1 MAKELRIR
9 DEQDNLLYPVT
20 VTDLVFNDQTG
31 ETLTEEL
38 EGKQETLESGT
49 NIKTINGQS
58 VLGSG
63 NIAFNEATTSN
74 AGLMSAADK
83 TKLDNV
89 ASTYETKADAT
100 SKQTAINTTI
110 SELQAQVAQLS
121 GVDNAF
127 FGGIVGAS
135 TDIATDYSNNGYS
148 GTYLYMVGT
157 DMSSLV
163 AYQYSG
169 SGSPTQLFSGATYDF
184 TDYSDVKQELTAL
197 GPKIDE
203 VANGMIVTTQNG
215 FFVIDSAKRIGLKYT
230 NDGLDAAKVT
240 DHLKSLLGG
249 GEGGGVDEGEVQEI
263 VEELLENAG
272 IQLVPNIVTWAKADD
287 DVHLLEHWSDV
298 TFGVLTDIHGA
309 GTELKAFIDFC
320 NHYSTPYMIHLG
332 DTVVDK
338 YSDGVAFW
346 TNVTDSNKVLNTIG
360 NHDTRYGSTGSNWWY
375 YANKQQSYDT
385 FIKPFIQQNIQGV
398 VQPSDAASTY
408 KCYYYV
414 DLYKGST
421 ATNVRLIVLDS
432 MSWYDNAAG
441 AAQYSW
447 LDSLLSASRTAG
459 KHVVICTHIPINDA
473 DVIANCP
480 FDNSSISPNSSPI
493 DTTLA
498 GESSYLDRYITP
510 SSSNVPNAM
519 TLSNLVE
526 SHITQGLIFVA
537 YMCGHTHANY
547 LGTIKNHPNQLQIVI
562 PTGKDW
568 SSPAFEDNVIY
579 KYCFSLCGIN
589 AESKRLMLFRFGKTT
604 QRWGFDTKSFSYNYE
619 THKVVQVNGNLTF
632 N

>member
-1 MAKELRIR
+1 MANYENLLRLARIIR
-9 DEQDNLLYPVT
+9 DETANRQNTATRVGGLL
-20 VTDLVFNDQTG
+20 
-31 ETLTEEL
+31 L
-38 EGKQETLESGT
+38 E
-49 NIKTINGQS
+49 IIN
-58 VLGSG
+58 
-63 NIAFNEATTSN
+63 
-74 AGLMSAADK
+74 
-83 TKLDNV
+83 
-89 ASTYETKADAT
+89 
-100 SKQTAINTTI
+100 AISPI
-110 SELQAQVAQLS
+110 
-121 GVDNAF
+121 D
-127 FGGIVGAS
+127 
-135 TDIATDYSNNGYS
+135 
-148 GTYLYMVGT
+148 
-157 DMSSLV
+157 SLV
-163 AYQYSG
+163 NELNQRIAGGTSG
-169 SGSPTQLFSGATYDF
+169 FIITR
-184 TDYSDVKQELTAL
+184 
-197 GPKIDE
+197 
-203 VANGMIVTTQNG
+203 QNG
-215 FFVIDSAKRIGLKYT
+215 FYVVDSAKRIGLQYT
-230 NDGLDAAKVT
+230 DAGLDAAKISE
-240 DHLKSLLGG
+240 HFKSLLGS
-249 GEGGGVDEGEVQEI
+249 GGGSVDEDEVREI
-263 VEELLENAG
+263 VEDLLAGAG

-320 NHYSTPYMIHLG
+320 KHYSTPYMIHLG

-338 YSDGVAFW
+338 YADGNAFW
-346 TNVTDSNKVLNTIG
+346 TSVSGSNKVLNTPG
-360 NHDTRYGSTGSNWWY
+360 NHDTRYGTGSQWWY

-421 ATNVRLIVLDS
+421 LTSVRIIMLDS

-459 KHVVICTHIPINDA
+459 KHVVICTHNPVNDI
-473 DVIANCP
+473 DEEPDCP
-480 FDNSSISPNSSPI
+480 FNNSSISPGASCI
-493 DTTLA
+493 DVTLA
-498 GESSYLDRYITP
+498 GQSSYLDRYITP

-526 SHITQGLIFVA
+526 SHISQGLIFVA

-547 LGTIKNHPNQLQIVI
+547 LGTIKNHPNQLQVVI
-562 PTGKDW
+562 PTGRDW

-604 QRWGFDTKSFSYNYE
+604 QRWGFDTRSFSYNYE
-619 THKVVQVNGNLTF
+619 TRYFVF
-632 N
+632 S

>member
-1 MAKELRIR
+1 MVNIENLIRLATLVR
-9 DEQDNLLYPVT
+9 DETANKQNTALRVGGTFLEVVYAIRYLLET
-20 VTDLVFNDQTG
+20 VGELDTLAKGLDTRTRFFHGSSADVDALKNSTDLGVYVATG
-31 ETLTEEL
+31 PGWRGLL
-38 EGKQETLESGT
+38 
-49 NIKTINGQS
+49 S
-58 VLGSG
+58 VQ
-63 NIAFNEATTSN
+63 F
-74 AGLMSAADK
+74 DFY
-83 TKLDNV
+83 
-89 ASTYETKADAT
+89 STV
-100 SKQTAINTTI
+100 S
-110 SELQAQVAQLS
+110 QVALS
-121 GVDNAF
+121 SSTPDYSEGSLAWKPAPCVMFRTYTNGAWSQWQPVS
-127 FGGIVGAS
+127 GGGAS
-135 TDIATDYSNNGYS
+135 GFIITR
-148 GTYLYMVGT
+148 
-157 DMSSLV
+157 
-163 AYQYSG
+163 
-169 SGSPTQLFSGATYDF
+169 
-184 TDYSDVKQELTAL
+184 
-197 GPKIDE
+197 
-203 VANGMIVTTQNG
+203 QNG
-215 FFVIDSAKRIGLKYT
+215 FYVVDSAKRIGLQYT
-230 NDGLDAAKVT
+230 DAGLDAAKISE
-240 DHLKSLLGG
+240 HFKSLLGS
-249 GEGGGVDEGEVQEI
+249 GGGSVDEDEVREI
-263 VEELLENAG
+263 VEVLLAGAG

-320 NHYSTPYMIHLG
+320 NHYNTPYMIHLG
-332 DTVVDK
+332 DTVAEK
-338 YSDGVAFW
+338 YSDGNAFW
-346 TNVTDSNKVLNTIG
+346 TNVTGSNKVLNTPG

-385 FIKPFIQQNIQGV
+385 FIKPFMQQNIKGV

-421 ATNVRLIVLDS
+421 STNIRIIVLDS

-447 LDSLLSASRTAG
+447 LDSVLTASRTAN

-473 DVIANCP
+473 DVVANCP
-480 FDNSSISPNSSPI
+480 FDNSSINPNSSPI

-510 SSSNVPNAM
+510 SSSNVPSAM

-589 AESKRLMLFRFGKTT
+589 TESKRLMLFRFGKTT
-604 QRWGFDTKSFSYNYE
+604 QRWGFDTRSFSYNYD
-619 THKVVQVNGNLTF
+619 THKIVQVNGKLTF